1 MNNNYDSIDEALN
14 IDSDIVESKPIK
26 KPEIIKSKDDDM
38 SPDEMADVE
47 LTKMAH
53 NAIGEQKKE

>member
-1 MNNNYDSIDEALN
+1 MK
-14 IDSDIVESKPIK
+14 SKATT
-26 KPEIIKSKDDDM
+26 KSKDDDM

>member
-1 MNNNYDSIDEALN
+1 
-14 IDSDIVESKPIK
+14 
-26 KPEIIKSKDDDM
+26 M

-53 NAIGEQKKE
+53 NAIGEQKKEQAVLKQAKNPYANLIEEAKEEGAQAHGTT